1 MAAGVLRLAMLA
13 GAQTGAGGGKAK
25 ADMLEPQK
33 PRAEKA
39 EEGGEGGEGGEGRVY
54 VILVL
59 LLLSDL
65 FGSACEPLCD
75 AICMSALA
83 DAALYPSVRLWGSIG
98 ALLVFAPPN
107 LEKQATTLNVGPGA
121 PAESCERII
130 NSHQALVASCESKQQ
145 ANNHRCLLSKI

>member
-25 ADMLEPQK
+25 ADMLQPQK
-33 PRAEKA
+33 PGAEKA
-39 EEGGEGGEGGEGRVY
+39 EEGGDEGGGEGRVY
-54 VILVL
+54 VILAL

-98 ALLVFAPPN
+98 ALLVFAPLMIPS
-107 LEKQATTLNVGPGA
+107 QDSAGA
-121 PAESCERII
+121 PGPTFSGVACVGRILR
-130 NSHQALVASCESKQQ
+130 NKATSKQRSLALEIQ
-145 ANNHRCLLSKI
+145 DA